1 MGPSFIQKYFFALD
15 TELLFS
21 CREQKG
27 YKSIEN
33 LQVQELNEELE
44 HLHAP

>member
-1 MGPSFIQKYFFALD
+1 MGPSFMQKYFFALD
-15 TELLFS
+15 IELFFC

-44 HLHAP
+44 YLPAR